1 MDGWID
7 RWMDKR
13 TRIYFGIIW
22 SSSFHDYIKER
33 ELEKLS
39 NLIKVTQPMAEL
51 MRGHRFPS

>member
-1 MDGWID
+1 MD